1 LLRHGTPT
9 RKKSRPRRLAA
20 AVVTAGLL
28 VSTSGC
34 GLLSG
39 EEDTSEPQ
47 GGNGSVEKST
57 ITVAHLPSIDV
68 APLYIAQ
75 EKGYFKEEGLNV
87 KIEVAASGQAATQKM
102 IGGDA
107 DIVQS
112 SYVPFLLAHTGG
124 AAELKI
130 VADAVSAAPDTF
142 VLIAKKGGSVKSIE
156 DLEGK
161 RVAVSAVKTISDTL
175 VMSAMKSNGLDPE
188 NVEFVQT
195 SFPDIASAVAKGR
208 VDAGLV
214 VEPFLTI
221 GAEEHGVTP
230 IGDVATGPTEDFP
243 LAGYGALAEFV
254 EKNPKTVAAFQRAM
268 ERATEDT
275 QNREVIE
282 PVIQETAGIDATTAS
297 LVNLPNFHA
306 GLDASRLQRV
316 PDLMVEFGL
325 LKKKFDIKPMLVTPS
340 TT

>member
-1 LLRHGTPT
+1 MLRQGTTT
-9 RKKSRPRRLAA
+9 RRKSRPHRLAA

-28 VSTSGC
+28 ASASGC

-39 EEDTSEPQ
+39 EEDTSASQ
-47 GGNGSVEKST
+47 DGNGSVEKST
-57 ITVAHLPSIDV
+57 ITVTHLPSIDV
-68 APLYIAQ
+68 APLYIAKN
-75 EKGYFKEEGLNV
+75 KGYFEDEGLDV
-87 KIEVAASGQAATQKM
+87 KIEQAASGQAATTKM

-124 AAELKI
+124 SAELKI

-142 VLIAKKGGSVKSIE
+142 VLVAKKGGDVKSID

-161 RVAVSAVKTISDTL
+161 KIAVSAQKTISDTI
-175 VMSAMKSNGLDPE
+175 VMSAMKANGLDYKS
-188 NVEFVQT
+188 VEFVQT
-195 SFPDIASAVAKGR
+195 SFPDISSAVARGQ
-208 VDAGLV
+208 VDAGLLI
-214 VEPFLTI
+214 EPFLTI

-230 IGDVATGPTEDFP
+230 IADVATGPTEDFP

-254 EKNPKTVAAFQRAM
+254 EQNPKTVAAFQRAM
-268 ERATEDT
+268 ERATEDA
-275 QNREVIE
+275 QDREVIE
-282 PVIQETAGIDATTAS
+282 PIIQDTAKLDAATAS
-297 LVNLPNFHA
+297 MVNLPNFHSSV
-306 GLDASRLQRV
+306 DSSRLQRV

-325 LKKKFDIKPMLVTPS
+325 LKEKLDIGPLLVQPS

>member
-1 LLRHGTPT
+1 MLRHGTPT

-20 AVVTAGLL
+20 AVMAAGLL
-28 VSTSGC
+28 ATTSGC

-39 EEDTSEPQ
+39 EEDTPESQ

-112 SYVPFLLAHTGG
+112 SYVPFLLAHTAGT
-124 AAELKI
+124 AELKI

-142 VLIAKKGGSVKSIE
+142 VLVAKKDGEVKSIE

-161 RVAVSAVKTISDTL
+161 RVAVSALKTISDTL
-175 VMSAMKSNGLDPE
+175 VMSAMKAKGLDHN
-188 NVEFVQT
+188 NVEFVT
-195 SFPDIASAVAKGR
+195 MSFPDISSAVAKGR

-214 VEPFLTI
+214 LEPFLTI
-221 GAEEHGVTP
+221 GAEKHGVTP
-230 IGDVATGPTEDFP
+230 IGDVAAGPTKDFP
-243 LAGYGALAEFV
+243 LAGYGSLAEFV
-254 EKNPKTVAAFQRAM
+254 EQNPKTVAAFQRAM
-268 ERATEDT
+268 ERATQDA
-275 QNREVIE
+275 QDREVIE
-282 PVIQETAGIDATTAS
+282 PVIQDTAGIDATTAA
-297 LVNLPNFHA
+297 LVNLPNFHSS
-306 GLDASRLQRV
+306 LDASRLQRV

-325 LKKKFDIKPMLVTPS
+325 LKKKFDVESLLVSPS